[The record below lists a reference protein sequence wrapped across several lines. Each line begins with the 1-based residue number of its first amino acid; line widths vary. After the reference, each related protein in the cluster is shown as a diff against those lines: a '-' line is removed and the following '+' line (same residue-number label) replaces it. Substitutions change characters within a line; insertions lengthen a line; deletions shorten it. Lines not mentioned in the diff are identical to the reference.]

1 MNKQRI
7 PLSDNA
13 AIPASLSQYGI
24 HGMEEKQK
32 ATAQKKKERA
42 EERHYLKMRTLRCD
56 KEYAAHQRKL
66 ILLSCQAKTAGNFF
80 TEPEAKLLF
89 FTRTVGFIK
98 LDPKPHKVLASLRLQ
113 QLCDGFLKVSKP
125 ILSMLTCIQ
134 PYVT

>member
-13 AIPASLSQYGI
+13 VIPASLSQYGI

-42 EERHYLKMRTLRCD
+42 EEHRNLKMRTLKCD
-56 KEYAAHQRKL
+56 KGYAAHQRRL
-66 ILLSCQAKTAGNFF
+66 ISLRGQAKTDPNFF
-80 TEPEAKLLF
+80 VEPESELLCLM
-89 FTRTVGFIK
+89 TIVGIIE
-98 LDPKPHKVLASLRLQ
+98 LDPKPHKVN
-113 QLCDGFLKVSKP
+113 KP
-125 ILSMLTCIQ
+125 ILDMLRCIQ